1 MKEKIK
7 FLSFW
12 LGLGGAIIIIINSLS
27 SILGFEIC
35 TGDIENIILSVCSI
49 LVLLGIITKKN
60 SSEIDVSTQEELLD
74 EIESEKY
81 K

>member
-7 FLSFW
+7 SLSFW

-27 SILGFEIC
+27 SICGFKIC

-49 LVLLGIITKKN
+49 LVLLGIINKKN
-60 SSEIDVSTQEELLD
+60 TNEDNISTQDELLT
-74 EIESEKY
+74 EIENEKN